1 MIIGLT
7 GTIGSGKSTVSARLN
22 SLGALILDTD
32 IIAREVV
39 EPNTDGL
46 KEIEKAFGSGA
57 IAADG
62 SLDRKSVAAIVFAD
76 KEKRMLLNSII
87 HPAVLKTL
95 KARTDAELAVNSRR
109 LIVWDVPLLI
119 EVGWTKYVDSVWLVT
134 APENIRMAR
143 IIKRDGCTT
152 TEAES
157 RIRAQMSEAEK
168 RAYSNE
174 IIDNGSSLAMLYER
188 VDALYNKYAEADSW
202 AQRKA

>member
-32 IIAREVV
+32 NIARDVV

-57 IAADG
+57 ISADG
-62 SLDRKSVAAIVFAD
+62 SLDRKAVAAIVFAD

-143 IIKRDGCTT
+143 IIKRDGCTAA
-152 TEAES
+152 EAES

-174 IIDNGSSLAMLYER
+174 IIDNGSSLTMLYER
-188 VDALYNKYAEADSW
+188 VDALYNKYAEADS
-202 AQRKA
+202 

>member
-62 SLDRKSVAAIVFAD
+62 SLDRKAVAAIVFAD
-76 KEKRMLLNSII
+76 KGKRMLLNSII

-134 APENIRMAR
+134 APENVRMAR
-143 IIKRDGCTT
+143 IIKRDGCTAA
-152 TEAES
+152 EAES

-188 VDALYNKYAEADSW
+188 VDALYNKYAEADS
-202 AQRKA
+202 

>member
-46 KEIEKAFGSGA
+46 KEIEKAFGSDA

-62 SLDRKSVAAIVFAD
+62 SLDRKAVAAIVFAD

-143 IIKRDGCTT
+143 ITKRDGCTAA
-152 TEAES
+152 EAES

-174 IIDNGSSLAMLYER
+174 IIDNGLSLAMLYER
-188 VDALYNKYAEADSW
+188 VDALYNKYAEAVS
-202 AQRKA
+202 

>member
-7 GTIGSGKSTVSARLN
+7 GTIGSGKSTVSAQLN

-46 KEIEKAFGSGA
+46 KEIEKAFGSDA

-62 SLDRKSVAAIVFAD
+62 SLDRKAVAAIVFAD

-152 TEAES
+152 AEAES

-188 VDALYNKYAEADSW
+188 VDALYNKYAEADS
-202 AQRKA
+202 

>member
-22 SLGALILDTD
+22 SLGALILDAD

-39 EPNTDGL
+39 EPNTEGL
-46 KEIEKAFGSGA
+46 KQIENAFGSGV

-62 SLDRKSVAAIVFAD
+62 SLDRKAVAAIVFAD
-76 KEKRMLLNSII
+76 SEKRMLLNSII

-95 KARTDAELAVNSRR
+95 ETRTAAELAMNGNR

-134 APENIRMAR
+134 APEAVRIAR
-143 IIKRDGCTT
+143 IIKRDGCTIAQ
-152 TEAES
+152 AES
-157 RIRAQMSEAEK
+157 RIRAQMSENEK
-168 RAYSNE
+168 RTYSSETIENDSS
-174 IIDNGSSLAMLYER
+174 IDALYAR
-188 VDALYNKYAEADSW
+188 IDALYNKYAEAYE
-202 AQRKA
+202 